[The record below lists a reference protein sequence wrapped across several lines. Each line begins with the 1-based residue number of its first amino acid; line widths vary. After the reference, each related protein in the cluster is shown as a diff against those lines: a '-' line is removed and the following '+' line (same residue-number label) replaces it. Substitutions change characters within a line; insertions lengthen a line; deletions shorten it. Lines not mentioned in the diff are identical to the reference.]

1 MYMYKFRQKLLA
13 SSKPPRGRD
22 YTQETKD
29 RKGHAGSVTTLAVS
43 KSGNRLVTGSTD
55 LTLKVWDVNTGR
67 LDYTLRDHPVGSSY
81 RYQCAIESVAFSSAG
96 HFASAANTHRER
108 NVLIWRDWNEPE
120 EPEPSDISK
129 DYSQWNKHTPI
140 IQAVAFNPD
149 GDMIAKGNDDG
160 VIELWRSSAS
170 ESKRAFWTET
180 NRREVATLEQRFSDR
195 NIKEVVK
202 DAKTGNPTSVKAS
215 HSSDVTSL
223 AFSAEGD
230 KLASGSSDG
239 TVKIWRVSNGV
250 LLHVLKG
257 EGGVK
262 SVIFNRDGKQLISAV
277 GNNVRNKDGTI
288 GSVNCEVRIWDI
300 EKEIVLHRLLGH
312 TGIVSSVAYNNKNVK
327 YPLVISGSW
336 DGTVKIWNA
345 ETGKLYQTLD
355 AKSAVYDI
363 AYNQRN
369 NTIFAGLQ
377 DGSIDIFERNNN
389 NTGVYTAL
397 LSMKQI
403 DNEIN
408 ARDKLKKE
416 KSIRKNLE
424 KTARTARTTMRARS
438 TERAK
443 SSSTKNT
450 RRARSASAK
459 VRSTS
464 VKSAKVGPEPTTK
477 DPLQGKRLA
486 DAIASEDVRRLVLGY
501 AVDNKDKKPPAKKE
515 MTPESEFES
524 ESESDNESDNESDSD
539 SD

>member
-1 MYMYKFRQKLLA
+1 MYMYKFRQKLPA

-22 YTQETKD
+22 YTQETED

-43 KSGNRLVTGSTD
+43 KNGNRLVTGSKD
-55 LTLKVWDVNTGR
+55 LTLKVWDVNTGK

-108 NVLIWRDWNEPE
+108 NVLVWRDWNEPE
-120 EPEPSDISK
+120 EPEPSDISQ
-129 DYSQWNKHTPI
+129 DYSPYDRLTPI
-140 IQAVAFNPD
+140 TRAVTFNPD
-149 GDMIAKGNDDG
+149 GDLIAKGNDGG
-160 VIELWRSSAS
+160 VVELWRSTVSEPKSAL
-170 ESKRAFWTET
+170 WTET
-180 NRREVATLEQRFSDR
+180 NHREVATLEKLLSDPS
-195 NIKEVVK
+195 IKEVVK

-215 HSSDVTSL
+215 HSSDVKSV
-223 AFSAEGD
+223 AFSPDGNQ
-230 KLASGSSDG
+230 LASGSSDG

-257 EGGVK
+257 DGGVK
-262 SVIFNRDGKQLISAV
+262 SVVFNRDGKQLISAT

-345 ETGKLYQTLD
+345 ETGNLYQTLD

-438 TERAK
+438 TERSK

-464 VKSAKVGPEPTTK
+464 VKSAKVGAEPTTK

-524 ESESDNESDNESDSD
+524 ESDNESDSD
-539 SD
+539 NDSDSDSD